1 MTEGGDGTR
10 WRRRWREEESRR
22 ERNKIKKVRE
32 GEKERN
38 IIKKVRE
45 GEKERNIIK
54 NE

>member
-1 MTEGGDGTR
+1 MNEGGDGRR
-10 WRRRWREEESRR
+10 WRRWWREERWR

-38 IIKKVRE
+38 IIK
-45 GEKERNIIK
+45 